1 MSEFR
6 ELTLALTDAVIRG
19 DVEAC
24 RAGAQKALEQG
35 MMARQIIEDGL
46 VPGMDVV
53 GDRFASGEMFIP
65 EMLRSARAM
74 QAAID
79 LLSPLMEAGDRPS
92 LGTVVIGTIKGDIH
106 DIGKSLV
113 GSMLRGAGFQVI
125 DLGVDVEP
133 QQYVE
138 AAIEHDAAIICLSAL
153 LTTTMI
159 NMKDVIRCLEEA
171 KLRERI
177 SVLVGGAP
185 VTEEF
190 ALQIGADAFGDDA
203 FQAVARC
210 RELVKRDV

>member
-1 MSEFR
+1 
-6 ELTLALTDAVIRG
+6 
-19 DVEAC
+19 
-24 RAGAQKALEQG
+24 LEQG
-35 MMARQIIEDGL
+35 MTARQIIEDGL
-46 VPGMDVV
+46 VPGMEVV

-92 LGTVVIGTIKGDIH
+92 LGAVVIGTIKGDIH

-133 QQYVE
+133 QRYVE
-138 AAIEHDAAIICLSAL
+138 AAIEHDAVIICLSAL

-177 SVLVGGAP
+177 SVVVGGAP

-190 ALQIGADAFGDDA
+190 ALQIGADGFGDDA